1 MWSQQGVNEISYAKI
16 AVVGEIWK
24 MSYAVTHHVVL
35 LVPLTTSNLKLLST
49 IRSILICNFLQPMED
64 NVMCHPVWCLDH
76 CVIRISSIL
85 RLGGVIDSGGSSDS
99 LNELGWN
106 AVGASVIIVYYAVS
120 SIVLFLFIER
130 IGWYRYGTWCFGCLQ
145 FVTCAYT

>member
-1 MWSQQGVNEISYAKI
+1 M
-16 AVVGEIWK
+16 VGALAASK
-24 MSYAVTHHVVL
+24 FTFNSRFFTV
-35 LVPLTTSNLKLLST
+35 
-49 IRSILICNFLQPMED
+49 
-64 NVMCHPVWCLDH
+64 CHIIFYIH
-76 CVIRISSIL
+76 CVIKTCSIL

-130 IGWYRYGTWCFGCLQ
+130 IGWYRYGTVLPDSRI
-145 FVTCAYT
+145 